1 MTTVRLRLAF
11 LAAALAL
18 CAVARAEDSP
28 AGRVVGKVVPV
39 GLKAVPLEQVRN
51 VMHTRAGKPYDPDV
65 ISQDVQ
71 RLNDTKQFVP
81 NSIEISTAVEADG
94 KVTVFVKLQELAGVA
109 KEIIFKGAQHLSDS
123 ELMDLTG
130 LRRDGPMNP
139 AMNRLAAT
147 AILTKLRDDGRY
159 YASVELLEGGVVTDT
174 RIVFSIVEGPA
185 VRVKR
190 VKFRGNQAASTG
202 RLATQVV
209 TGSAMIPGFVTP
221 LTPKF
226 KFESIDED
234 RKRLVEYYQR
244 LGYLDA
250 AVREEIEPVNG
261 GGAVNIIYHISEGRP
276 YTVRNVT
283 IEGKKSLPEERLRQ
297 VTEVKAGDTFNVGV
311 VQADEKRLETL
322 VGNAGH
328 QSAVKYETFAV
339 PNEPGKVDVRYV
351 VQQQGGEPDRVGNII
366 IRGNTV
372 TQQRV
377 ILNQLGFFPG
387 QVLQYSQLEAA
398 TNNLRRLQLFDND
411 EPPTVRVAPSSDG
424 SQYKDLFVTVK
435 ETKTGQITAQANVN
449 SDAGLSGSLVLNQRN
464 FDILRVPTSLDD
476 LTSGKAFLGGGQE
489 LRVEATPGTLFQRYA
504 VTLREPYFL
513 DTRFGVTGSGYYF
526 TRSYAEYNEQRL
538 GARASVDYRFAE
550 SPIWSA
556 NFSTRIEDVNVT
568 KVPAWAT
575 RAISDDAGHS
585 TVLGLRGG
593 LRRDTRDSYLL
604 PSSGSTVDLGF
615 EQVLGDYTFPIG
627 TLEATKYFTLWSRKD
642 GSGKHVFS
650 NRTQLTVMGQ
660 NAPVFE
666 RVYAGGIRSF
676 RGFSFRGVGPV
687 ENDLNVGG
695 TFGFLNSH
703 EYQVPVLANDKL
715 WFAAFVDHGTVER
728 SFEIKDYRVSVG
740 VGVRISVAAL
750 GPLPLA
756 FDFAFPVRQAPGDH
770 KQVFNFSLSGGY

>member
-11 LAAALAL
+11 LAAVLAL

-28 AGRVVGKVVPV
+28 AGRVVGKIVPH
-39 GLKAVPLEQVRN
+39 GLKTVPLETVRN
-51 VMHTRAGKPYDPDV
+51 VMHTRVGKPYDPDV

-94 KVTVFVKLQELAGVA
+94 KVTVFVKLQELAGVV
-109 KEIIFKGAQHLSDS
+109 KEIVFKGAQHLSES

-130 LRRDGPMNP
+130 LRRDGPMSP
-139 AMNRLAAT
+139 TTNRLAAT

-159 YASVELLEGGVVTDT
+159 YASVELLEGTAVTDT
-174 RIVFSIVEGPA
+174 RVVFSIVEGPA

-190 VKFRGNQAASTG
+190 VKFRGNSAASTG

-351 VQQQGGEPDRVGNII
+351 VQQQGGEPDRVGHIF

-411 EPPTVRVAPSSDG
+411 DPPTVRVAPSSDG

-550 SPIWSA
+550 SPIWST
-556 NFSTRIEDVNVT
+556 NFSTRIEDVNIT

-604 PSSGSTVDLGF
+604 PSSGSTVDIGF

-650 NRTQLTVMGQ
+650 NRTQLTVMGE

-687 ENDLNVGG
+687 ENQLNVGG

-703 EYQVPVLANDKL
+703 EYQIPVLANDKL

-770 KQVFNFSLSGGY
+770 KQVFAFSLQGGL